1 MTARLSAPRRV
12 IINPASF
19 RMSRAGRLQRIM
31 RLLDRYG
38 VRPDFTSAPDT
49 IAKLLAAHSPDDGPV
64 VVLGGDGTIQAAAT
78 WLATQ
83 PEPQRPVILALGG
96 GRTNYIAAD
105 LRTRRPIVAL
115 LERALN
121 DPTRLRIATRHSIE
135 VTQGDQ
141 PAAHA
146 FFIAGATVDEVIR
159 DCHAFRSSGPGRWRQ
174 GYAST
179 AIRLSQLAIALALG
193 RRRLHAPALSVEGEG
208 LGELGGPMRVLILSS
223 LHHQHGW
230 PRPYLSQGEGEI
242 AVTAI
247 TDSAQ
252 RFWRR
257 LPGLLNGR
265 SHHDLVPSQGY
276 LSGRSRQITVTGI
289 QQLCLDG
296 QETDFDPEQA
306 VVFRP
311 GPALAFVTP

>member
-1 MTARLSAPRRV
+1 MTARLSAPQRV

-31 RLLDRYG
+31 RLLDRHG

-49 IAKLLAAHSPDDGPV
+49 IAKLLAEHSPDDGPV
-64 VVLGGDGTIQAAAT
+64 VLLGGDGTIQAAAT

-83 PEPQRPVILALGG
+83 PESQRPTLLALGG

-121 DPTRLRIATRHSIE
+121 DPARLQIVTRHSIE
-135 VTQGDQ
+135 VTQGER
-141 PAAHA
+141 PPAHA
-146 FFIAGATVDEVIR
+146 FFIAGASVDEVIR
-159 DCHAFRSSGPGRWRQ
+159 DCHAYRSSGSGRLRQ
-174 GYAST
+174 GHAST
-179 AIRLSQLAIALALG
+179 AIRLSQLAVSLALG
-193 RRRLHAPALSVEGEG
+193 RRQLHSPTLAVEGDG
-208 LGELGGPMRVLILSS
+208 LGRLSGAMRVLILSS

-230 PRPYLSQGEGEI
+230 PRPYLSTGEGEI

-247 TDSAQ
+247 AASATH
-252 RFWRR
+252 FWRR

-265 SHHDLVPSQGY
+265 NHADLVPNQGY

-289 QQLCLDG
+289 QHLCLDG

-306 VVFRP
+306 VVFRT